1 MSMND
6 FDSLVTPEETA
17 INRFHNL
24 LPGFFP
30 RFSRVRDV
38 GFE

>member
-1 MSMND
+1 MDD
-6 FDSLVTPEETA
+6 FDSLVPPGETA
-17 INRFHNL
+17 INRFDNL
-24 LPGFFP
+24 LAGFFP